1 MKKKFEYEQTTKIIF
16 GSGCIKELPGLAA
29 GLGNKILLV
38 TGKKKS
44 SREKLYD
51 RITESLRNSG
61 LTVFHFDKVSQ
72 NPTTKCVEEGT
83 AIAEKE
89 GCQVVIGLG
98 GGSAMDTA
106 KAIAVAAANEGTAW
120 DYLFFKNPQPQA
132 TLPVIAVPTT
142 AGTGSQVTQVAVM
155 T

>member
-51 RITESLRNSG
+51 ETAALPFFILTKYRRIPL
-61 LTVFHFDKVSQ
+61 Q
-72 NPTTKCVEEGT
+72 NVWRRELLLPK
-83 AIAEKE
+83 K
-89 GCQVVIGLG
+89 
-98 GGSAMDTA
+98 
-106 KAIAVAAANEGTAW
+106 KAAR
-120 DYLFFKNPQPQA
+120 L
-132 TLPVIAVPTT
+132 
-142 AGTGSQVTQVAVM
+142 
-155 T
+155 

>member
-83 AIAEKE
+83 AIAEK
-89 GCQVVIGLG
+89 
-98 GGSAMDTA
+98 
-106 KAIAVAAANEGTAW
+106 
-120 DYLFFKNPQPQA
+120 
-132 TLPVIAVPTT
+132 
-142 AGTGSQVTQVAVM
+142 
-155 T
+155 